1 MFPEFFQ
8 QRLQDLED
16 NIKQEL
22 SLLKDY
28 EDGLRYKS
36 SSELKG
42 KYRQDIEERR
52 YYIVQY
58 QHEYQ
63 ELQQYLN
70 SSSSLQTPNV
80 TSQFQRIDEKLNILI
95 INQGAIADDL
105 EKTRQDL
112 LNRYDSSE
120 QVMVGAIAQQLD
132 RFQLALTQK
141 LLYAM
146 EANLVTEQQMQ
157 EMLAVVEKRTPCLP
171 ASQAEKVAKV
181 IKDPEIDS
189 THKLKVS
196 LPIVPLLVEY
206 EGTIELGSGLNLKTV
221 WEQLI
226 AKLRREPKL
235 IGKPRGNYVKLR
247 EFLEKGQW
255 QKADLETA
263 RVMLEV
269 AGRQEQGWLRTQDIK
284 KFPITDLRIIDNLWF
299 NFSEGRF
306 GFRVQREIWLS
317 ISNQLGDKFDG
328 NLFAKFGENLGW
340 RKNNQWLK
348 YDRFCFTLEAP
359 EGHLPS
365 FPLAHVK
372 HKDSLSFKKSNFQDL
387 LSRIATC

>member
-8 QRLQDLED
+8 QRLKDLED
-16 NIKQEL
+16 NLKQEL
-22 SLLKDY
+22 IRLKDY
-28 EDGLRYKS
+28 EDGLRDKTG
-36 SSELKG
+36 SELKVR
-42 KYRQDIEERR
+42 YRQYIEERR
-52 YYIVQY
+52 YYIAQY

-80 TSQFQRIDEKLNILI
+80 TSQFQQIDEKLNILI
-95 INQGAIADDL
+95 INQGAIADGL

-120 QVMVGAIAQQLD
+120 QVMVGEIAQQLD

-146 EANLVTEQQMQ
+146 EANLVSEQQMQ

-226 AKLRREPKL
+226 AKLRRKPKRITPL
-235 IGKPRGNYVKLR
+235 GNYTKLR

-255 QKADLETA
+255 READLETS

-269 AGRQEQGWLRTQDIK
+269 AGRQEQGWLRTQDIE
-284 KFPITDLRIIDNLWF
+284 KFPVADLRIIDNLWF
-299 NFSEGRF
+299 NLSQNRF

-317 ISNQLGDKFDG
+317 ISPQLGEGFDG
-328 NLFAKFGENLGW
+328 NLFPKFGENLGW